1 MTACYMKNTF
11 INKMSCLI
19 DEKCKK
25 QCIKILAPDNE
36 NKRTDIEFNKKKHGN
51 IERTVITL

>member
-1 MTACYMKNTF
+1 MKNTF
-11 INKMSCLI
+11 INKMRCLT
-19 DEKCKK
+19 DEKCNK
-25 QCIKILAPDNE
+25 QCIKIFAPDNE